1 LPLTGVGVVDLII
14 TDLAVMDVTPQGL
27 KVVELAPGVTREF
40 LQSKT
45 GVTLL

>member
-1 LPLTGVGVVDLII
+1 LPLTGVGVVNLII

-27 KVVELAPGVTREF
+27 KVLELAPGVTREF